1 MKLSSSSIAHYIKIW
16 TTFDSCRNTLPKRN
30 PSDPV
35 GEAVSGEM
43 PNLFGEKSASTAVS
57 SLEQLHAIN
66 ARDGLVRPWV
76 FVLGP
81 SDDVNSKRDHL
92 SLHNRSR

>member
-1 MKLSSSSIAHYIKIW
+1 MKLSSLSVAHYTKIW
-16 TTFDSCRNTLPKRN
+16 TTSDSGRNTLPKRN
-30 PSDPV
+30 PSDPI

-57 SLEQLHAIN
+57 SLELLHVGH

-81 SDDVNSKRDHL
+81 SDDINSRRDHL
-92 SLHNRSR
+92 ILHNRSR